1 MRLLADIGDFL
12 PLVIGAIAFIGWMAN
27 KLKEAA
33 GGNAAAAPPGAAA
46 GNEGGRVQA
55 EIDRFLQEVRG
66 AVGKPPAANVVEA
79 DDGFEAPDQPA
90 RQQPRLARSTPPRQP
105 DPPDPPEKTRRVVD
119 RHAIGQRQIDSHVD
133 EQVAQH
139 LPSHRMG
146 TLVEQDLGHGVEQSV
161 ASHLGSSS
169 GTQVQTAAV
178 WDDGVNALSAESLVG
193 LLTRPEGIRQAVLVH
208 EILSRP
214 KGRRGRRGL

>member
-12 PLVIGAIAFIGWMAN
+12 PLIVGAIAFIGWMAN

-33 GGNAAAAPPGAAA
+33 GGGDAVAPPGAAA
-46 GNEGGRVQA
+46 AGNDGGRVQA

-66 AVGKPPAANVVEA
+66 TVGKPPAANVAEA
-79 DDGFEAPDQPA
+79 DDAFEAPAQPA
-90 RQQPRLARSTPPRQP
+90 RQQPRQARSTPAAQ
-105 DPPDPPEKTRRVVD
+105 PDPPEKPKRLVD
-119 RHAIGQRQIDSHVD
+119 RHVIGQRRVDSHVD
-133 EQVAQH
+133 EQVADY
-139 LPSHRMG
+139 LPSQRMEN
-146 TLVEQDLGHGVEQSV
+146 LVEQDLGHGVEQSV
-161 ASHLGSSS
+161 ASHLGSSD
-169 GTQVQTAAV
+169 GTQVETAEV
-178 WDDGVNALSAESLVG
+178 WDDGLSALSAESLIG

>member
-1 MRLLADIGDFL
+1 MRLLADITDFL

-33 GGNAAAAPPGAAA
+33 GGNAAAAAPGAAA
-46 GNEGGRVQA
+46 GGNEGGRVQV

-66 AVGKPPAANVVEA
+66 TVGKPPAANVAEA
-79 DDGFEAPDQPA
+79 DDAFEAPAQPA
-90 RQQPRLARSTPPRQP
+90 RQQPRQARSTPAAR
-105 DPPDPPEKTRRVVD
+105 PDPPEKPKRLVD
-119 RHAIGQRQIDSHVD
+119 RHVIGQRHVDSHVV
-133 EQVAQH
+133 EQVAEH
-139 LPSHRMG
+139 LPSQRMEN
-146 TLVEQDLGHGVEQSV
+146 LVEQDLGHGVEQSV
-161 ASHLGSSS
+161 ASHLGSSD
-169 GTQVQTAAV
+169 GTQVETAEV
-178 WDDGVNALSAESLVG
+178 WDDGLSALSAESLIG

>member
-12 PLVIGAIAFIGWMAN
+12 PLIVGAIAFIGWMAN

-33 GGNAAAAPPGAAA
+33 GGGDAVAPPGAAA
-46 GNEGGRVQA
+46 AGNDGGRVQA

-66 AVGKPPAANVVEA
+66 AVGQKPVAKVAEAENV
-79 DDGFEAPDQPA
+79 FEAPAQPA
-90 RQQPRLARSTPPRQP
+90 RQQPRQAQSTPARQP
-105 DPPDPPEKTRRVVD
+105 DPAPKPKRLVD
-119 RHAIGQRQIDSHVD
+119 RHAIGQRHIDSQVDEHVD
-133 EQVAQH
+133 EY
-139 LPSHRMG
+139 LPPQRLG
-146 TLVEQDLGHGVEQSV
+146 NLVERDLGQGV

-169 GTQVQTAAV
+169 SMQVETGAV
-178 WDDGVNALSAESLVG
+178 WEDGANALSAESLVG
-193 LLTRPEGIRQAVLVH
+193 LLRRPEGIRQAVLIQ

>member
-1 MRLLADIGDFL
+1 MRLLADITDFL

-33 GGNAAAAPPGAAA
+33 GGNAAAAPGAAA
-46 GNEGGRVQA
+46 GGNEGGRVQA

-66 AVGKPPAANVVEA
+66 TVGKPPAANVAEA
-79 DDGFEAPDQPA
+79 DDAFEAPAQPA
-90 RQQPRLARSTPPRQP
+90 RQQPRQARSTPAAR
-105 DPPDPPEKTRRVVD
+105 PDPPEKPKRLVD
-119 RHAIGQRQIDSHVD
+119 RHVIGQRHIDSHVD
-133 EQVAQH
+133 EQLAEH
-139 LPSHRMG
+139 LPSQRMEN
-146 TLVEQDLGHGVEQSV
+146 LVEQDLGHGVEQSV
-161 ASHLGSSS
+161 ASHLGSSD
-169 GTQVQTAAV
+169 GTQVETAEV
-178 WDDGVNALSAESLVG
+178 WDDGLSALSAESLIG

>member
-1 MRLLADIGDFL
+1 MRLLADITDFL

-33 GGNAAAAPPGAAA
+33 GGNAAAAAPGAAA
-46 GNEGGRVQA
+46 GGNEGGRVQV

-66 AVGKPPAANVVEA
+66 TVGKPPAANVAEA
-79 DDGFEAPDQPA
+79 DDAFEAPAQPA
-90 RQQPRLARSTPPRQP
+90 RQQPRQARSTPAAQ
-105 DPPDPPEKTRRVVD
+105 PDPPEKPKRLVD
-119 RHAIGQRQIDSHVD
+119 RHVIGQRHVDSHVD
-133 EQVAQH
+133 EQVAEY
-139 LPSHRMG
+139 LPSQRMEN
-146 TLVEQDLGHGVEQSV
+146 LVEQDLGHGVEQSV
-161 ASHLGSSS
+161 ASHLGSSD
-169 GTQVQTAAV
+169 GTQVETAEV
-178 WDDGVNALSAESLVG
+178 WDDGLSALSAESLIG